1 MQSCNTFLIQKE
13 LKLNFREV
21 FNLVLLDQL
30 DEQTKKLE
38 SIPHTG
44 YQLKFKVYQWPKWKN
59 TVS

>member
-1 MQSCNTFLIQKE
+1 MQSCNTFLIQEEILGKF
-13 LKLNFREV
+13 L
-21 FNLVLLDQL
+21 NLVLLDQL

-44 YQLKFKVYQWPKWKN
+44 YQLKFKMYQWPKWKN